1 MSRLKVVHPRW
12 AVLNIHHYSMAH
24 ALHQRGVAEFH
35 FCWGVFARPKK
46 WSFHR
51 RKSASVCFSQ
61 LDNSRLTMERLHVW
75 RFFLR
80 VLKKRK
86 YWIYS
91 SHFIAIY
98 CLAYIPWLIEGPL
111 PDWRVVVQLDKRNQ
125 KLLQV
130 IRRKAVIQT
139 IPTAK
144 LVSTLAMSNIW
155 EVTLKS
161 CVL

>member
-1 MSRLKVVHPRW
+1 MSRLKVVHTYW
-12 AVLNIHHYSMAH
+12 AVLNIHHYSMA
-24 ALHQRGVAEFH
+24 LMPYIKGEWRSFTFAEVCLQGQKSGLFIE
-35 FCWGVFARPKK
+35 G
-46 WSFHR
+46 
-51 RKSASVCFSQ
+51 SASVCFSQ

-98 CLAYIPWLIEGPL
+98 CLAYTMVDWRAPL

-139 IPTAK
+139 TPTAK

-155 EVTLKS
+155 EVS